1 MNTPIIS
8 YFQDI
13 GFNIC
18 QNIFPSKIKSPI
30 SPIQFQITF
39 TKQKSTNICSNG
51 LGSIDRSNFMK
62 NLLFLLYVNYN

>member
-18 QNIFPSKIKSPI
+18 QHIFPSKIKSPI

-39 TKQKSTNICSNG
+39 TKQKSKIYAPMAWG
-51 LGSIDRSNFMK
+51 LLTGVT
-62 NLLFLLYVNYN
+62 L